1 MDLIVTCRKAHNNSV
16 SQKKMLGK
24 LRKRHKKMLG
34 KLRKRH
40 KKMLGNKKKMLGK
53 LRKRHKKM
61 LGKLRK
67 RHKKA
72 PQITQDAL
80 MWASN

>member
-40 KKMLGNKKKMLGK
+40 KKMLG
-53 LRKRHKKM
+53 
-61 LGKLRK
+61 KLRK